1 MRTHPRPTV
10 FLLIVLVVSCTA
22 AYGCNGR
29 TSPETDQSSFPWAIT
44 VEQWKVFSRLE
55 AVHSEVQYDG
65 TALKKEYEQKPG
77 SDMVY
82 LILDMTLVKQAGST
96 IVFSWKD
103 VYILDSQ
110 GRKHYRHESD
120 GFLELFDMKRIKAVD
135 LNLGHHQGSV
145 CFEVPQE
152 AAKRPLVLV
161 HETPVGQNAI
171 PLR

>member
-1 MRTHPRPTV
+1 MSLKLVPCL
-10 FLLIVLVVSCTA
+10 LLIVFACSAVS
-22 AYGCNGR
+22 GCGGPAV
-29 TSPETDQSSFPWAIT
+29 PETDQSSFPWTIT
-44 VEQWKVFSRLE
+44 VEQWKVFSSLE

-65 TALKKEYEQKPG
+65 TVLQKEYEQKPG

-103 VYILDSQ
+103 VYILDFQ
-110 GRKHYRHESD
+110 GRKHYRHEND

-135 LNLGHHQGSV
+135 LNFGHHQGSV

-161 HETPVGQNAI
+161 HEMPVGKNVI
-171 PLR
+171 RLR